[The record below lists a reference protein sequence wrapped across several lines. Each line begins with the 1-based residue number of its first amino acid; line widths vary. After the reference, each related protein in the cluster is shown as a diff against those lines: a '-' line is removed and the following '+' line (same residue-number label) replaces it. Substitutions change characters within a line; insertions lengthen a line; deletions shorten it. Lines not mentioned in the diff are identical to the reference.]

1 MFLSCITLLVHAQMS
16 DTQVAQYIQ
25 QEMRA
30 GTTQSQIAV
39 SLMERGVKMEQIQ
52 RVREQYEKGGANGK
66 SESKEK
72 EPKAEDADRAR
83 KNNGSFRAD
92 ANGKAL
98 YTQMVNPQSDED
110 MAKRQKVQITDS
122 VTNTIRGKV
131 VFGRDI
137 FNKPALSF
145 EPNMNIVTPAHYVIG
160 AGDQVIVDVYG
171 ASQRTDALTVSPD
184 GAITI
189 AGYGPVQIAGL
200 TVSAAEAKVKRLYG
214 ERYSSSQIRLTV
226 GQTRTIMVNI
236 MGEVVAPGTYTLSA
250 LGGVN
255 SIGTLRNV
263 KVFRNGRQITTVDIY
278 DYILNGKLT
287 GNVRLADNDVIMVG
301 PYDCIVDITGFVK
314 RPMAYE
320 MRRNESIATL
330 MKYAGGFMANA
341 NKKSVRVNR
350 SAGERAGF
358 KVADG
363 DSVTVDENIQRYENM
378 VEVKGAV
385 FRPGQYSLDDR
396 VHSVKSLIEA
406 SDGLL
411 EDAFTVHAVL
421 HRMNADRTRRVISV
435 DVQRIMDGS
444 LADIPLENE
453 DILFI
458 PTRQERI
465 NERTIT
471 IHGEVQFPGTY
482 EYADNETVEDFIMQA
497 GGLTDA
503 ASTAKV
509 DVARRI
515 VQPGASTPSKE
526 IAETFTFTIEHGF
539 VVDGRKDFVLKPY
552 DEVFVRKS
560 PALSRVKSSLRAII
574 R

>member
-1 MFLSCITLLVHAQMS
+1 MRKYLLMLFLLCSTMLVHAQMS

-52 RVREQYEKGGANGK
+52 RVREQYEKANGN
-66 SESKEK
+66 SGQKEK

-83 KNNGSFRAD
+83 KNNGAYRAD

-98 YTQMVNPQSDED
+98 YTQMVNPPSDED
-110 MAKRQKVQITDS
+110 LAKRQKIQITDS

-145 EPNMNIVTPAHYVIG
+145 EPNMNIVTPPHYVIG

-200 TVSAAEAKVKRLYG
+200 TVAAAEAKVKRLYG
-214 ERYSSSQIRLTV
+214 ERYSSSEIRLTI

-250 LGGVN
+250 FATVFHALYMAGGVN
-255 SIGTLRNV
+255 NIGTLRNV

-350 SAGERAGF
+350 SAGEKYSVYVVNEFDMAGF

-363 DSVTVDENIQRYENM
+363 DSVTVDENLQRYENM

-396 VHSVKSLIEA
+396 VHSVKSLP
-406 SDGLL
+406 D
-411 EDAFTVHAVL
+411 
-421 HRMNADRTRRVISV
+421 
-435 DVQRIMDGS
+435 
-444 LADIPLENE
+444 
-453 DILFI
+453 
-458 PTRQERI
+458 
-465 NERTIT
+465 
-471 IHGEVQFPGTY
+471 
-482 EYADNETVEDFIMQA
+482 
-497 GGLTDA
+497 
-503 ASTAKV
+503 
-509 DVARRI
+509 
-515 VQPGASTPSKE
+515 
-526 IAETFTFTIEHGF
+526 
-539 VVDGRKDFVLKPY
+539 
-552 DEVFVRKS
+552 
-560 PALSRVKSSLRAII
+560 
-574 R
+574 

>member
-1 MFLSCITLLVHAQMS
+1 MRKYLLMLFLLCSTMLVRAQMS

-52 RVREQYEKGGANGK
+52 RVRAQYENSS
-66 SESKEK
+66 SEN
-72 EPKAEDADRAR
+72 EPKAEDTERGR
-83 KNNGSFRAD
+83 KNNGAYRAD
-92 ANGKAL
+92 DNGKAL

-110 MAKRQKVQITDS
+110 LSKRQKVQIKDS
-122 VTNTIRGKV
+122 LVNTIRGKV

-145 EPNMNIVTPAHYVIG
+145 EPNMNIVTPANYVIG

-200 TVSAAEAKVKRLYG
+200 TVSEAQAKVKHLYG
-214 ERYSSSQIRLTV
+214 ERYSSSEIRLTI
-226 GQTRTIMVNI
+226 GQTRTITINI
-236 MGEVVAPGTYTLSA
+236 MGEVVVPGTYTLSA
-250 LGGVN
+250 FATVFHALYMAGGVN
-255 SIGTLRNV
+255 SLGTLRNV
-263 KVFRNGRQITTVDIY
+263 KVFRGGRQVASVDLY

-301 PYDCIVDITGFVK
+301 PYDCIVDIQGFVK

-330 MKYAGGFMANA
+330 LKYAGGFMANA
-341 NKKSVRVNR
+341 NKKTVRVNR
-350 SAGERAGF
+350 SAGEKYSVYNINEFDMASF

-363 DSVTVDENIQRYENM
+363 DSVTVDENLQRYENM
-378 VEVKGAV
+378 VEIKGAV
-385 FRPGQYSLDDR
+385 FRPGQYSYGDR

-406 SDGLL
+406 ADGLL
-411 EDAFTVHAVL
+411 EDAFTAHAVL
-421 HRMNADRTRRVISV
+421 HRMNVDRTRRVISV
-435 DVQRIMDGS
+435 DVQGILNGS
-444 LADIPLENE
+444 VADIPLENE

-465 NERTIT
+465 NERTIA

-482 EYADNETVEDFIMQA
+482 EYADNETVEDFIIWFQDKI
-497 GGLTDA
+497 L
-503 ASTAKV
+503 STINNKA
-509 DVARRI
+509 I
-515 VQPGASTPSKE
+515 
-526 IAETFTFTIEHGF
+526 FN
-539 VVDGRKDFVLKPY
+539 RKR
-552 DEVFVRKS
+552 E
-560 PALSRVKSSLRAII
+560 
-574 R
+574 